1 MFIILIIN
9 MIRSLNLNENYKLR
23 MGTAILSM
31 LYQLEVCEARSG
43 ADSVRVRDFI
53 NHFVDGFNV
62 C

>member
-1 MFIILIIN
+1 

-31 LYQLEVCEARSG
+31 SYQLEVCEARSG